1 MGGGVSKSRRVP
13 LEDRIK
19 YIKTTPFYLYLQD
32 DTLQEFA
39 ACFPFMVQIKKGET
53 PKLDEN
59 KLYIVST
66 GELELSTTMADPK
79 MKIENKGYLCK
90 KRPGDILSKPKEQ
103 KLATEKVRLQV
114 QDLFDLKSFHCSD
127 S

>member
-1 MGGGVSKSRRVP
+1 MGGAVSKARQLP
-13 LEDRIK
+13 QEDRIK

-39 ACFPFMVQIKKGET
+39 ACFPYMIKIKKGET

-59 KLYIVST
+59 KLYIVAT

-79 MKIENKGYLCK
+79 MKIEHKGYLCK

-103 KLATEKVRLQV
+103 KIATEKVRFQFRD
-114 QDLFDLKSFHCSD
+114 DLT
-127 S
+127 